1 MATTSNVTVNY
12 DDKRFGQVESDK
24 QQALTELENTYG
36 GMIDEADKYYQ
47 AQIDASKQWAEQ
59 QTALQNQQTE
69 LAINEI
75 NQQKE
80 QTTKEYTREQSGA
93 YVDWQKQSNAYG
105 ANAEQLAAQGLQN
118 TGYSESSQVSMYNT
132 YQNRVATAKESY
144 NIAIQ
149 NYNNSIAQARLQ
161 NSMALAEIAYQ
172 ALQTQ
177 LELSLEG
184 FQYKNELVLKQADK
198 KTELENQYY
207 NRYQD
212 VLQQINTENALA
224 EQIRQYNEQQALE
237 KKKYEESVRQYNTTL
252 AEQKRQYE
260 KDYALKEKE
269 YKENQRQFNESLAE
283 QKRQYNTSISKS
295 YSSGGGSSYSSGGS
309 SKSSGSS
316 SKSSGSSSIS
326 KTKSSSS
333 SSKTIS
339 TPYYKGS
346 INPDVAK
353 YGAFANTKDNNGVA
367 YQPKGISGHGTLS
380 KSKVK
385 KKNGKEEVE
394 TITFTTTAMN
404 GSKKTVKQTI
414 WKAADG
420 TKWYWEGRKN
430 QYLRVPS

>member
-184 FQYKNELVLKQADK
+184 FQYKNELVLQQADK
-198 KTELENQYY
+198 KMDLENQYY

-237 KKKYEESVRQYNTTL
+237 KKKYEESIRQYNTTL

-295 YSSGGGSSYSSGGS
+295 SSSGGGSSRSYSSGGS
-309 SKSSGSS
+309 SKSS

-326 KTKSSSS
+326 KSKSSSS

-339 TPYYKGS
+339 TSYYKGA
-346 INPDVAK
+346 INSDVAK

-367 YQPKGISGHGTLS
+367 YQPKGISGYGAVS
-380 KSKVK
+380 KTGK
-385 KKNGKEEVE
+385 KIEIK
-394 TITFTTTAMN
+394 TTTSS
-404 GSKKTVKQTI
+404 GTKKTVVQNV
-414 WKAADG
+414 WKTPDG
-420 TKWYWEGRKN
+420 TLWYWEGRKN
-430 QYLRVPS
+430 QYLKVPK

>member
-1 MATTSNVTVNY
+1 MASKTTSNVTVNY
-12 DDKRFGQVESDK
+12 DDKRFTEVNNDK
-24 QQALTELENTYG
+24 QQALTDLENVYG
-36 GMIDEADKYYQ
+36 GMAEEADKYYQ
-47 AQIDASKQWAEQ
+47 AQIDASKQWAETQ
-59 QTALQNQQTE
+59 SALQNQQTE

-80 QTTKEYTREQSGA
+80 QTTKDYTREQSGS

-105 ANAEQLAAQGLQN
+105 VNAEQQAAAGMQN

-132 YQNRVATAKESY
+132 YQNRVATARESY

-161 NSMALAEIAYQ
+161 NSIALAEISYQ

-184 FQYKNELVLKQADK
+184 FQYKNQLVLEKANK
-198 KTELENQYY
+198 KTEIDNTYY

-212 VLQQINTENALA
+212 VLNQINTENAMA

-237 KKKYEESVRQYNTTL
+237 QKKYAEDVRQYNASL
-252 AEQKRQYE
+252 KEQQRQYNQT
-260 KDYALKEKE
+260 YALQQKQFEEEK
-269 YKENQRQFNESLAE
+269 RQFNESLKA
-283 QKRQYNTSISKS
+283 SKAS
-295 YSSGGGSSYSSGGS
+295 SSGGGSSRSYSSGGS
-309 SKSSGSS
+309 SGGNKSSGGNNTPKIKKDNTP
-316 SKSSGSSSIS
+316 KSS
-326 KTKSSSS
+326 T
-333 SSKTIS
+333 KTIKTS
-339 TPYYKGS
+339 YYSGS
-346 INPDVAK
+346 INPDVAR

-385 KKNGKEEVE
+385 KNGKQEVE
-394 TITFTTTAMN
+394 TITFTTTTKN
-404 GSKKTVKQTI
+404 GSKKTVTQAI

-430 QYLRVPS
+430 QYLRVPN